1 MMKHNMIQK
10 AFYRFSFLG
19 LSVALL
25 GSCQSADTN
34 LQTTDAVLASAD
46 LTGTYE
52 FVGDLP
58 NSQVTWEGYK
68 FIGGSHYGF
77 VQFKDAVFYVDD
89 AVKLKSGHFVVDM
102 QSISVKDLEPGDYND
117 KLVAHLKND
126 DFFSV
131 DSFPIAAF
139 EITHVDYVDGEFN
152 VQVEGNLTIKD
163 VTKAVAFPAKLSVM
177 DNKLDFQASFTIDR
191 VEWNIMYNSA
201 KNSTFDIEKLKEWAI
216 KDEVFLQVH
225 LTANK
230 S

>member
-1 MMKHNMIQK
+1 MKYNKIQK
-10 AFYRFSFLG
+10 AWSRFSFLG
-19 LSVALL
+19 LSAALL
-25 GSCQSADTN
+25 ASCQSTDGN
-34 LQTTDAVLASAD
+34 LQTADTVLASAD

-52 FVGDLP
+52 FVSDL
-58 NSQVTWEGYK
+58 SQSQLMWEGYK
-68 FIGGSHYGF
+68 VIGGLHNGF

-102 QSISVKDLEPGDYND
+102 QSISVKDLEAGEYND
-117 KLVAHLKND
+117 KLVAHLKSD

-139 EITHVDYVDGEFN
+139 EITHVDYVEGEFN

-163 VTKAVAFPAKLSVM
+163 VTKAVSFPAKVNVV

-201 KNSTFDIEKLKEWAI
+201 KNSTFDIEKLKEWSI

-225 LTANK
+225 LTASK

>member
-1 MMKHNMIQK
+1 MMKNNMKK
-10 AFYRFSFLG
+10 ATCLSLIGIAAG
-19 LSVALL
+19 LLL
-25 GSCQSADTN
+25 SCQSGGETA
-34 LQTTDAVLASAD
+34 LQTSNDVSDSAD
-46 LTGTYE
+46 LKGTYE
-52 FVGDLP
+52 FVADLP

-68 FIGGSHYGF
+68 AIGGSHYGF

-102 QSISVKDLEPGDYND
+102 QSISVKDLEAGEYHD
-117 KLVAHLKND
+117 KLLAHLKND

-131 DSFPIAAF
+131 EKFPVAAF
-139 EITHVDYVDGEFN
+139 EMTNVDYVQGEYN
-152 VQVEGNLTIKD
+152 VNVKGNLTIKD
-163 VTKAVAFPAKLSVM
+163 ITKAVEFPAKLSIM

-225 LTANK
+225 LTSSK